1 MEKALKAVLYFR
13 NANSSCLRDHSLVNL
28 ASEVGDDTLVELA
41 RQLEGRVGNH
51 MRMRYPDV
59 LTFPKIPADVYGA
72 DDASAACSATTC
84 ALDKVKDILN
94 VSMLTGE
101 CQNSQDVKNEHLL
114 MTIRQNSVRIFGIR
128 CL

>member
-13 NANSSCLRDHSLVNL
+13 NANSSRLKEDSLVIL
-28 ASEVGDDTLVELA
+28 ASAVGDDTLKELA
-41 RQLEGRVGNH
+41 RQLEERVGNH
-51 MRMRYPDV
+51 RRMRYPD
-59 LTFPKIPADVYGA
+59 LLMFPKIPADVYGA
-72 DDASAACSATTC
+72 DDASAACTATAC
-84 ALDKVKDILN
+84 ALDKVKDIMN

-101 CQNSQDVKNEHLL
+101 CQSTHDVKNERLL